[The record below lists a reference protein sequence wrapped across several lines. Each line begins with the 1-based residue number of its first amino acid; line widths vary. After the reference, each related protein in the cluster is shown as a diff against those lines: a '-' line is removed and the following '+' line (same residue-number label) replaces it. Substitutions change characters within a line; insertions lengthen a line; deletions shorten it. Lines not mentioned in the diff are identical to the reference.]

1 MGSKKRDDAATA
13 LDIDFYFNRLDR
25 GTRVGSPQCIDIDS
39 LVAPVSES
47 SPTGTNLREDSS
59 PASTYLRLKDARSAA
74 RLAEKRADVE
84 GENLGVTS
92 DWRTILEIAP
102 KALKEQSKDLE
113 VAAWFIEA
121 LVRSQ
126 GFAGLRDGFCLA
138 RRLVEQYW
146 DALFSL
152 EDEEGVATKV
162 APLTVLNG
170 IDGAGTLLQPIRK
183 IALTKAVGEGPYLVY
198 QYEQARKSA
207 EANKGSNGGV
217 TLEAFMTAANASGGP
232 YYVTLAA
239 DIQESIAELE
249 KLSTALDERAG
260 RDAPPTSAIQ
270 GVLTSVLEMVQS
282 FAKDLIARATQIAT
296 RDSTDVVA
304 AQNGGEVAS
313 GAGGVFRPNGG
324 VRTREEA
331 LRVLLQVAEYFRQNE
346 PHSPV
351 ATTLEELV
359 RRARMP
365 FSELLLELL
374 PDRSAWRSV
383 LTSAGIKPPPD
394 E

>member
-1 MGSKKRDDAATA
+1 M
-13 LDIDFYFNRLDR
+13 
-25 GTRVGSPQCIDIDS
+25 GSPQCIDIDS

-47 SPTGTNLREDSS
+47 SPAGTNLREDAS
-59 PASTYLRLKDARSAA
+59 PASIYLRLKDARGAA
-74 RLAEKRADVE
+74 RLAEKRADAE
-84 GENLGVTS
+84 GENLGLTS
-92 DWRTILEIAP
+92 DWRTIIEIAP
-102 KALKEQSKDLE
+102 KALKEESKDLE
-113 VAAWFIEA
+113 VTAWLIEA

-146 DALFSL
+146 DTLFSL

-183 IALTKAVGEGPYLVY
+183 VALTKAVGEGPFLVY
-198 QYEQARKSA
+198 QYEQALKLSESHKESSGA
-207 EANKGSNGGV
+207 V
-217 TLEAFMTAANASGGP
+217 TLDAFMAAANASGGP
-232 YYVTLAA
+232 YYVAMVE
-239 DIQESIAELE
+239 DIHESMAELE
-249 KLSTALDERAG
+249 KLSSALEERAG

-270 GVLTSVLEMVQS
+270 GVLTSILDMVQS
-282 FAKDLIARATQIAT
+282 FARDLIARATQIAT

-304 AQNGGEVAS
+304 AENGGEGFS
-313 GAGGVFRPNGG
+313 GTGGVFRLNGG
-324 VRTREEA
+324 VHNREEA

-351 ATTLEELV
+351 GTTLEELV

-374 PDRSAWRSV
+374 PDRSAWRSA

>member
-1 MGSKKRDDAATA
+1 M
-13 LDIDFYFNRLDR
+13 
-25 GTRVGSPQCIDIDS
+25 GSPQCIDIEA
-39 LVAPVSES
+39 LVAPVTET
-47 SPTGTNLREDSS
+47 SPSGTNLREDSS

-74 RLAEKRADVE
+74 RLAEKRADQE

-102 KALKEQSKDLE
+102 KALKEESKDLE
-113 VAAWFIEA
+113 VAAWLIEA
-121 LVRSQ
+121 LARSQ

-146 DALFSL
+146 DTLFSL

-170 IDGAGTLLQPIRK
+170 VDGAGTLLQPIRK
-183 IALTKAVGEGPYLVY
+183 IALTKAVGEGPFLVY
-198 QYEQARKSA
+198 QYEHAVKLA
-207 EANKGSNGGV
+207 ESQKGGSGAV

-232 YYVTLAA
+232 FYVAMVE
-239 DIQESIAELE
+239 DIHESIAELE
-249 KLSTALDERAG
+249 KLSSALEERAG
-260 RDAPPTSAIQ
+260 RDAPPSSAIQ

-282 FAKDLIARATQIAT
+282 FAKDLIARATQLAT
-296 RDSTDVVA
+296 RDSTDVVVA
-304 AQNGGEVAS
+304 ENGGEVLAGS
-313 GAGGVFRPNGG
+313 GGGFRLNGG
-324 VRTREEA
+324 VHNREEA

-351 ATTLEELV
+351 ANTLEELV

-365 FSELLLELL
+365 FSDLLLELL
-374 PDRSAWRSV
+374 ADKSAWRSA
-383 LTSAGIKPPPD
+383 LTSAGIKPPAD

>member
-1 MGSKKRDDAATA
+1 M
-13 LDIDFYFNRLDR
+13 
-25 GTRVGSPQCIDIDS
+25 GSPQYIDIES

-47 SPTGTNLREDSS
+47 SPSGTNLREDSS
-59 PASTYLRLKDARSAA
+59 PASIYLRLKDARSAA

-92 DWRTILEIAP
+92 DWRTILEVAP
-102 KALKEQSKDLE
+102 KALTEQSKDLE
-113 VAAWFIEA
+113 VAAWLIEA
-121 LVRSQ
+121 LTRSQ

-138 RRLVEQYW
+138 RRLIEQYW
-146 DALFSL
+146 DTLFSL

-183 IALTKAVGEGPYLVY
+183 IALTKAVGEGPFLVY
-198 QYEQARKSA
+198 QYEQALKLSESQKESSGA
-207 EANKGSNGGV
+207 V
-217 TLEAFMTAANASGGP
+217 TLEIFMTAANASGGP
-232 YYVTLAA
+232 FYVAMVE
-239 DIQESIAELE
+239 DIHQAIEELE
-249 KLSTALDERAG
+249 KLSSALEERVG

-270 GVLTSVLEMVQS
+270 GVLTSILEMVQS

-296 RDSTDVVA
+296 RDPTDVVA
-304 AQNGGEVAS
+304 AQNGGEVVS
-313 GAGGVFRPNGG
+313 GSGGAFRLNGG
-324 VRTREEA
+324 VHNREEA

-351 ATTLEELV
+351 GTTLEELV

-365 FSELLLELL
+365 FSDLLLELL
-374 PDRSAWRSV
+374 ADKSAWRSA
-383 LTSAGIKPPPD
+383 LTSAGIKPPP
-394 E
+394 EE

>member
-1 MGSKKRDDAATA
+1 M
-13 LDIDFYFNRLDR
+13 
-25 GTRVGSPQCIDIDS
+25 GSPQCIDIET
-39 LVAPVSES
+39 LVAPVTET
-47 SPTGTNLREDSS
+47 SPSGTNLRGDSS

-74 RLAEKRADVE
+74 RLAEKRADTE

-102 KALKEQSKDLE
+102 KTLKEQSKDLE
-113 VAAWFIEA
+113 VTAWFIEA

-146 DALFSL
+146 DTLFSL

-183 IALTKAVGEGPYLVY
+183 IALTKAVGDGPFLVY
-198 QYEQARKSA
+198 QYEQALKLSESKKESTGA
-207 EANKGSNGGV
+207 V
-217 TLEAFMTAANASGGP
+217 TLEAFMAAANASGGP
-232 YYVTLAA
+232 YYVTMVE
-239 DIQESIAELE
+239 DIRESIAELD
-249 KLSTALDERAG
+249 KLASLLDERAG
-260 RDAPPTSAIQ
+260 RDAPPTSAIT
-270 GVLTSVLEMVQS
+270 GVLGSILDMVES
-282 FAKDLIARATQIAT
+282 FAKDLIARATQVAT
-296 RDSTDVVA
+296 RDATDVVVA
-304 AQNGGEVAS
+304 ENGGEVL
-313 GAGGVFRPNGG
+313 AGTGGGFRLNGG
-324 VRTREEA
+324 VHNREEA

-351 ATTLEELV
+351 ANTLEELV

-365 FSELLLELL
+365 FSDLLLELL
-374 PDRSAWRSV
+374 ADKSAWRSA

>member
-1 MGSKKRDDAATA
+1 
-13 LDIDFYFNRLDR
+13 
-25 GTRVGSPQCIDIDS
+25 VGSTRCIDIES

-47 SPTGTNLREDSS
+47 SPAGSNLREDSS
-59 PASTYLRLKDARSAA
+59 PASVYLRLKDARSAA
-74 RLAEKRADVE
+74 RLAEKRADQE

-113 VAAWFIEA
+113 VSAWLIEA

-146 DALFSL
+146 DTLFSL

-183 IALTKAVGEGPYLVY
+183 IALTRAVGEGPFLVY
-198 QYEQARKSA
+198 QYEQAVKLA
-207 EANKGSNGGV
+207 ESHKEGNGAV
-217 TLEAFMTAANASGGP
+217 KLETFMAAANASGGP
-232 YYVTLAA
+232 FYVAMVE

-249 KLSTALDERAG
+249 NLSSALDERAG
-260 RDAPPTSAIQ
+260 RDAPPTSAIR
-270 GVLTSVLEMVQS
+270 GVLASTLEMVQS
-282 FAKDLIARATQIAT
+282 FARDLIARATQIAT
-296 RDSTDVVA
+296 RDTTEVVA
-304 AQNGGEVAS
+304 AGNGGDVHS
-313 GAGGVFRPNGG
+313 GTGAVRLNGG
-324 VRTREEA
+324 VHNREEA
-331 LRVLLQVAEYFRQNE
+331 LRVLLQIAEYFRQNE
-346 PHSPV
+346 PQSPV
-351 ATTLEELV
+351 GTTLEELV

-365 FSELLLELL
+365 FSDLLLELL
-374 PDRSAWRSV
+374 ADKSAWRSA
-383 LTSAGIKPPPD
+383 LTSAGIKPPP
-394 E
+394 EE